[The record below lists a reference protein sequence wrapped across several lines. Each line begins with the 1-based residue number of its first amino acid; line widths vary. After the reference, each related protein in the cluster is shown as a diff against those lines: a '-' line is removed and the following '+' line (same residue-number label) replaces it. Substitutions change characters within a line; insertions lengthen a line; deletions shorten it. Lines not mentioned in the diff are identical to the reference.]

1 MLSTKL
7 PIPNRE
13 QLNVLLSKLLEFKE
27 SEKVQH
33 AAYEVKFLLQQ
44 PPSQKL
50 Q

>member
-13 QLNVLLSKLLEFKE
+13 QLTTLISKLIEFKE

-33 AAYEVKFLLQQ
+33 AAYEMKYLLQQ
-44 PPSQKL
+44 SQSQKL